1 MHAKVFHK
9 ATKQVLFMS
18 FIYATNSPI
27 ERRMLWRDLEIHKRV
42 VNGSPWVLM
51 GDFNVALNL
60 KDYYLGS
67 SIMTPEMIEFK
78 DCVSKIAV
86 MDINSSGI
94 HYTWNQKPKGSGGVL
109 KKLDRIMGN
118 IEFCDAYKDAYA
130 VFQPYRISD
139 HSLSV

>member
-9 ATKQVLFMS
+9 ATKQVLFVS

-67 SIMTPEMIEFK
+67 SIMTPKMIKFK

-118 IEFCDAYKDAYA
+118 IEFCDAYKDDA
-130 VFQPYRISD
+130 
-139 HSLSV
+139 